1 VRCKDCRD
9 TGFTLEGF
17 DVTTP
22 RQPDPAADSDELAQ
36 WILSL
41 TSCSHPNAS
50 QESPGK
56 DDTHRTNV
64 VGARVRP
71 ESQGGPAGEGPA
83 LAPGGGG

>member
-17 DVTTP
+17 DVTTS

-50 QESPGK
+50 PDGLAE
-56 DDTHRTNV
+56 DDTHRTDV
-64 VGARVRP
+64 VGVHVRP
-71 ESQGGPAGEGPA
+71 ESQGGPGGDGPA
-83 LAPGGGG
+83 LAPDGAA